1 MCKLNGSF
9 GVLTVDEVCDALERH
24 NLTVF
29 PKTRVLRADTPT
41 GLNSSSLNENKASAL
56 EGKLSEMD
64 KMEIC

>member
-9 GVLTVDEVCDALERH
+9 GVLTVDEVCDAFERH
-24 NLTVF
+24 NLAVF
-29 PKTRVLRADTPT
+29 PKTRVLGTDTPT
-41 GLNSSSLNENKASAL
+41 GLNSSSFNENKTSTL